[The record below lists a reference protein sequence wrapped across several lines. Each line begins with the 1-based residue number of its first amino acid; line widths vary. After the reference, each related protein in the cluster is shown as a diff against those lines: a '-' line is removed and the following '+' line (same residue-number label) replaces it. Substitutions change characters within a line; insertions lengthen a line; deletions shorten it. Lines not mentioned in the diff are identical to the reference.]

1 MAAEERASAL
11 GGSLLLPLIHSI
23 AWSESVEIRRDA
35 AQGLASLSN
44 ANENRITIAK
54 VGGFAALLSCLH
66 DSDDTTQHDP
76 RSPAATSSTG
86 VYEGSETSN
95 ATSVS
100 KLTTIVSMK
109 TAAKRALKR
118 SRHYAIKRL
127 AIESISNLLEE
138 RENHELFLTNGGM
151 ETFKMLIQERNM
163 ILVQEQK
170 RISHALYHLC
180 KNEHIR
186 KRVYEHR
193 FMDIVL
199 RIVSDGES
207 DLVHSIL
214 RALRLLTTPIVE
226 QVDKNGGDTGTRL
239 APRIPWTGDD
249 LGLFSS
255 ILTMRSLDVKQFKL
269 TLDIMR
275 NVGAAQ
281 EHATKLIKKCGPEL
295 LTRFFEAA
303 ISRTYAGKPNA
314 VTDVIDSSSR
324 CIAAMSRHHNDGA
337 EEKGSPDS
345 SRATSSHDIYQ
356 LQQLLGM
363 SINSKEPAQSHAEK
377 LRCATRALLD
387 ICSGCCDAKAWMSH
401 QEFVVALLQI
411 VRTKDI
417 VAVRCA
423 SAILAELTSRAT
435 VIWLLP
441 HMAYIVESVISM
453 ETDLEAQLSILRV
466 LEIMCREDKEVVKA
480 CSPYTAELINV
491 CERLVRHSGRVDG
504 PKGNKCVIA
513 FALALSFDTN
523 AKLTLQ
529 TILPN
534 LKYIQQLLQG
544 NDAAIKDQTVH
555 FIHNVYSFDQ
565 NVSIRL
571 AADSIWFMKKYARAR
586 SHTEAGMKASEIAKH
601 HEKDLAAQTIQRFYR
616 FYRGRKYMSRIAKLS
631 DPKYGIFAYPSSA
644 SSRRS

>member
-1 MAAEERASAL
+1 MAAEVKSSAL
-11 GGSLLLPLIHSI
+11 EGSLLLPLIHSI
-23 AWSESVEIRRDA
+23 AWSDNVEIRRDA
-35 AQGLASLSN
+35 AQGLASLST
-44 ANENRITIAK
+44 ANENRTTIAR
-54 VGGFAALLSCLH
+54 VGGFPALLSCLR
-66 DSDDTTQHDP
+66 DNDDAAENDV
-76 RSPAATSSTG
+76 RSPAIASCADEVSEASSAAL
-86 VYEGSETSN
+86 Y
-95 ATSVS
+95 

-127 AIESISNLLEE
+127 AMETISNLLEE
-138 RENHELFLTNGGM
+138 RDNHELFLTNGGM
-151 ETFKMLIQERNM
+151 ETFKMLIEERNLV
-163 ILVQEQK
+163 LVQEQK
-170 RISHALYHLC
+170 RICHALYHLC
-180 KNEHIR
+180 KNESIR
-186 KRVYEHR
+186 KHVYEHR
-193 FMDIVL
+193 FMDIV
-199 RIVSDGES
+199 RRVVSDGES
-207 DLVHSIL
+207 DLVLSVL
-214 RALRLLTTPIVE
+214 RALRLLTMPILE
-226 QVDKNGGDTGTRL
+226 QVEKKGGESGTRL
-239 APRIPWTGDD
+239 APRIQWTSDD

-303 ISRTYAGKPNA
+303 ISRTCAGRPNA
-314 VTDVIDSSSR
+314 VTEVIDSSSR
-324 CIAAMSRHHNDGA
+324 CIAAMSRLNDEA
-337 EEKGSPDS
+337 QQMEESSESPN
-345 SRATSSHDIYQ
+345 ATSAHDIYQ

-363 SINSKEPAQSHAEK
+363 SINSKEPAQSHGER
-377 LRCATRALLD
+377 LRCATRTLLD

-411 VRTKDI
+411 VRTSDI

-441 HMAYIVESVISM
+441 HTGYIVESVISM
-453 ETDLEAQLSILRV
+453 ETDLEAQLSVLRV
-466 LEIMCREDKEVVKA
+466 LEIMCREDKSVVKA
-480 CSPYTAELINV
+480 CSPYTAELIGV
-491 CERLVRHSGRVDG
+491 CEKLVRHSGRVDG

-513 FALALSFDTN
+513 FALALSFDPS

-529 TILPN
+529 AVLPN

-586 SHTEAGMKASEIAKH
+586 SHTEAGLKASEIAKH
-601 HEKDLAAQTIQRFYR
+601 HEKDLAAQTIQRFFR
-616 FYRGRKYMSRIAKLS
+616 FYRGRKYMTRIAKLS
-631 DPKYGIFAYPSSA
+631 DPKQGIFAYPSSS
-644 SSRRS
+644 SSRRTR